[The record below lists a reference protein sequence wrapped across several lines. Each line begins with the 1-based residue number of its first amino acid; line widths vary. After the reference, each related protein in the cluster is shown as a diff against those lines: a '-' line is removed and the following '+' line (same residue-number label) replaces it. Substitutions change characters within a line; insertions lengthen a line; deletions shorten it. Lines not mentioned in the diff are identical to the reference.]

1 MSYKTE
7 LQSNNTDIQT
17 IDKYVDEFS
26 SLIVRQDNL
35 IAQIQTALQG
45 KAIVSS
51 GEPSVNDIGVFT
63 MPICGNVNFLFIK
76 GMTFGE
82 FCASKMNKPVYIEN
96 ESNMFQFS
104 DWGDTILLEEIPE
117 ESTGGIFAFELTG
130 CTTDTIIEETAYWV
144 G

>member
-17 IDKYVDEFS
+17 IEKYIDEFG
-26 SLIVRQDNL
+26 SLIAGQDNL
-35 IAQIQTALQG
+35 IAQIQTALEG
-45 KAIVSS
+45 KAIIDS
-51 GEPSVNDIGVFT
+51 GSEASVNDIGVFT

-82 FCASKMNKPVYIEN
+82 FCASKMNKPVYITN

-104 DWGDTILLEEIPE
+104 DWGDTILLEEISE
-117 ESTGGIFAFELTG
+117 GSTSFAFGLIN

-144 G
+144 E